1 MGYEMKKELIDYND
15 GSAELEAFVAYEEA
29 DSLKPLVLVVH
40 DWSGRR
46 DFACKA
52 AERVAGMGYVGM
64 AVDMYGKGVFGSD
77 GDVELNS
84 SLMDPFA
91 SDRAMLRDRIRA
103 ALEVGRNLSQVDASK
118 VAAMGYCF
126 GGMCVLE
133 LARSGADVA
142 GVISIHGIFSPGDIP
157 NKEIKAKI
165 LCLHGHEDPMVPPD
179 QVLAFETE
187 MTKAGADW
195 QVHAYGNTMHAFTNP
210 AANNPDFGTMYDEVA
225 ERRTYQA
232 LANFLD
238 EIF

>member
-1 MGYEMKKELIDYND
+1 MKRELVDYND

-29 DSLKPLVLVVH
+29 DSPKPLVLVVH

-64 AVDMYGKGVFGSD
+64 AVDMYGKGIFGSD

-84 SLMDPFA
+84 SLMDPLA
-91 SDRAMLRDRIRA
+91 SDRAMLRDRIAA
-103 ALEVGRNLSQVDASK
+103 ALAAGRNLSQVDAGK

-133 LARSGADVA
+133 LARSGADVS

-157 NKEIKAKI
+157 NKDIKAKI
-165 LCLHGHEDPMVPPD
+165 LCLHGHNDPMVPPD

-210 AANNPDFGTMYDEVA
+210 AANNPDFGTMYDEAA

>member
-1 MGYEMKKELIDYND
+1 MKKELIDYND

-29 DSLKPLVLVVH
+29 DSPKPLVLVVH

-46 DFACKA
+46 EFACKA

>member
-1 MGYEMKKELIDYND
+1 MEKELIDYND

-103 ALEVGRNLSQVDASK
+103 ALEAGRNLSQVDASK

>member
-1 MGYEMKKELIDYND
+1 
-15 GSAELEAFVAYEEA
+15 
-29 DSLKPLVLVVH
+29 
-40 DWSGRR
+40 
-46 DFACKA
+46 
-52 AERVAGMGYVGM
+52 M

-91 SDRAMLRDRIRA
+91 SNRAMLRDRITA
-103 ALEVGRNLSQVDASK
+103 ALEAGRNLSQVDASK

>member
-1 MGYEMKKELIDYND
+1 MKKELIDYND

-29 DSLKPLVLVVH
+29 DSPKPLVLVVH

>member
-1 MGYEMKKELIDYND
+1 MKKELIDYND
-15 GSAELEAFVAYEEA
+15 GGAELEAFVAYEEA

-103 ALEVGRNLSQVDASK
+103 ALEAGRNLSQVDASK

>member
-1 MGYEMKKELIDYND
+1 MKKELIDYND
-15 GSAELEAFVAYEEA
+15 GSAELEAFVAYEET
-29 DSLKPLVLVVH
+29 DSPKPLVLVVH

-103 ALEVGRNLSQVDASK
+103 ALEAGRNLSQVDASK

>member
-1 MGYEMKKELIDYND
+1 MKKELIDYND
-15 GSAELEAFVAYEEA
+15 GDAELEAFVAYEEA
-29 DSLKPLVLVVH
+29 DSPKPLVLVVH

-103 ALEVGRNLSQVDASK
+103 ALEAGRNLSQVDASK

>member
-1 MGYEMKKELIDYND
+1 MKKELVDYND

-29 DSLKPLVLVVH
+29 DSPKPLVLVAH

-84 SLMDPFA
+84 SLMDPLA
-91 SDRAMLRDRIRA
+91 SDRAMLRDRIAA
-103 ALEVGRNLSQVDASK
+103 ALVAGRNLSQVDAGK

-133 LARSGADVA
+133 LARSGADVS

-157 NKEIKAKI
+157 NKDIKAKI
-165 LCLHGHEDPMVPPD
+165 LCLHGHADPMVPPD